1 MCRKMGKMNPLI
13 ISPISTC
20 QFKVFNKESFF
31 ASLVTNIEDSIETIK
46 SNYCDEPG
54 PSSASAEKSSK
65 GETYSEIDSIIK
77 EIIAP
82 SGKIGGWTFH
92 QPSETFCYSIENY
105 NYCKNVDRSHSNSKI
120 YFLYCSKNHSL
131 WQQCF
136 SPKCRNFKSDPIP
149 LPDYSW
155 LDMEPWTQT
164 E

>member
-1 MCRKMGKMNPLI
+1 MGRMNPLI

-20 QFKVFNKESFF
+20 QFEVFNKESFF

-46 SNYCDEPG
+46 SNYCNGPG
-54 PSSASAEKSSK
+54 PSSASGEKSSK
-65 GETYSEIDSIIK
+65 GETYSEIDLIIK
-77 EIIAP
+77 NIIAP

-92 QPSETFCYSIENY
+92 KPSDTFCYSIENF
-105 NYCKNVDRSHSNSKI
+105 NYCKNVNRSHSNSKI
-120 YFLYCSKNHSL
+120 YFLYCSRNHSL

-155 LDMEPWTQT
+155 LDMEPWTET